1 MARTENTFEKDAF
14 FMLRKLQFIVLIHE
28 YIATLNLVIHEYI
41 LRVFAQQK
49 YKLKCVLA
57 L

>member
-1 MARTENTFEKDAF
+1 MARTENTFEKNAF
-14 FMLRKLQFIVLIHE
+14 FILRKLQFIVLIHD

-49 YKLKCVLA
+49 YKLKSVS
-57 L
+57 